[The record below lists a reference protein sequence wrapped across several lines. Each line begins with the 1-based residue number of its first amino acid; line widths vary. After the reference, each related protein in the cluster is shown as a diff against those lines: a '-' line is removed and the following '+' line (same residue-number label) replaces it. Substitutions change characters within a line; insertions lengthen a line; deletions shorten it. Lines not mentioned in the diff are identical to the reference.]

1 MQANHNKLSL
11 RKLVIAATILLG
23 ALFLV
28 FRFAEVQ
35 TVIATLRQG
44 DGRFVLLA
52 VGAELAWILSVAA
65 VYHAIYRSIGLNE
78 SIPKLMLLSTAATFV
93 NVVAPSG
100 LGMGGMAVMVSEA
113 RRRGYSSAGV
123 IVAGL
128 LYSLFDYASFLC
140 VLAVGLLVLVES
152 NDLEAAELAASVFLL
167 VVAAG
172 LALLIYLGMCSSV
185 RLSRI
190 LVWAARQAN
199 RLTKPLLRREVIP
212 EERAR
217 VFAAEVGSG
226 LQLLRRHPKGLLIP
240 TVLSLCSKGLLVVVM
255 LMMFLSFNV
264 PFSFGTLIAGF
275 SIGYL
280 FMLVSPTPSGIGV
293 VEGALPLAL
302 GSMHIPFSAATVV
315 ALSYRGITFW
325 APLLVGMLAFRWLS
339 QRKKIEPVVNSHT

>member
-1 MQANHNKLSL
+1 M
-11 RKLVIAATILLG
+11 V
-23 ALFLV
+23 
-28 FRFAEVQ
+28 
-35 TVIATLRQG
+35 
-44 DGRFVLLA
+44 
-52 VGAELAWILSVAA
+52 
-65 VYHAIYRSIGLNE
+65 
-78 SIPKLMLLSTAATFV
+78 LSTAATFV

-123 IVAGL
+123 IVAG
-128 LYSLFDYASFLC
+128 
-140 VLAVGLLVLVES
+140 VGLTRFSITPASCACWLWDCWCSSSS
-152 NDLEAAELAASVFLL
+152 NDLEAAQLAASVFLL

-172 LALLIYLGMCSSV
+172 LALLIYLECVHPSGSAASWCG
-185 RLSRI
+185 L
-190 LVWAARQAN
+190 ARQAN

-264 PFSFGTLIAGF
+264 PFSFGTLIAGS

-315 ALSYRGITFW
+315 ALSYWGDYFLG
-325 APLLVGMLAFRWLS
+325 APAGRDACIPLVS
-339 QRKKIEPVVNSHT
+339 QRKKIEPVVNSHV